1 MATKATIYKALLN
14 IANMDTNYYY
24 EHNLTLAL
32 HPSETEER
40 LMARVVAFIL
50 NANEDLGFCKGIS
63 EDDEPD
69 LWEKDLDGSIKLWID
84 LGQPDEKIIKK
95 ACGRSDKVI
104 IYTYQENM
112 ATPWFKQLEN
122 SINRF
127 KNLSVIHLDFEE
139 DLQELAK
146 RSMVLQCNI
155 SDEELT
161 LISDEKSATINQ
173 KIWK

>member
-69 LWEKDLDGSIKLWID
+69 LWEKSLDGEIQLWID
-84 LGQPDEKIIKK
+84 LGQPDEKRIKK
-95 ACGRSDKVI
+95 ACNRSKRVI

-112 ATPWFKQLEN
+112 AQPWFKQMEKV
-122 SINRF
+122 INRWN
-127 KNLSVIHLDFEE
+127 NLSIIYLNIDGDIE
-139 DLQELAK
+139 ELAK
-146 RSMVLQCNI
+146 RGMNLQCNI

-161 LISDEKSATINQ
+161 LIGDDKSMIITQN
-173 KIWK
+173 KWK